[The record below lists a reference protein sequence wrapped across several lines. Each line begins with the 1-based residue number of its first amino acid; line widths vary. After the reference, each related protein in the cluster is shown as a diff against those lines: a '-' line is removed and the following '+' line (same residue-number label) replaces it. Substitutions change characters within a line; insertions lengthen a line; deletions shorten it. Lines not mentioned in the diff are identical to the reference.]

1 MVIVESPSSSETTF
15 LIFSSSLY
23 FLLFFRDPSVF
34 LCSLQ
39 LKQGSCSRDPVMS
52 YFRKTR
58 ASWCAIQYCDNVY
71 FIPRWTNTIKGWLLI
86 VLTPFEIVSEYIVC
100 AKLAVCA

>member
-1 MVIVESPSSSETTF
+1 MSEMGFLLILGCMSLGESLQGSYFIFVCTAAKPGKLQWVSSSVTLE
-15 LIFSSSLY
+15 
-23 FLLFFRDPSVF
+23 VN
-34 LCSLQ
+34 
-39 LKQGSCSRDPVMS
+39 
-52 YFRKTR
+52 R

>member
-1 MVIVESPSSSETTF
+1 M
-15 LIFSSSLY
+15 
-23 FLLFFRDPSVF
+23 
-34 LCSLQ
+34 CSQ
-39 LKQGSCSRDPVMS
+39 SCHTLG
-52 YFRKTR
+52 KTR